1 VPAEAQFELTTTIEF
16 EADASYDNLD
26 TASYDSEDK
35 VLIPWETVERTVKY
49 SEVVQADLTIL
60 FNTIHPHNRKS
71 KSSIYIPQRMCRFM
85 RKKMMGGLTNKWP
98 NIYMAAEVK
107 RK

>member
-1 VPAEAQFELTTTIEF
+1 LNHGKNGVPAEAQFELTTTIEF

-60 FNTIHPHNRKS
+60 FNTIHPHNSEIEKLNLHTPKDVS
-71 KSSIYIPQRMCRFM
+71 VYAEEDD
-85 RKKMMGGLTNKWP
+85 GWP
-98 NIYMAAEVK
+98 YK
-107 RK
+107 